1 MIFKKFFLSFFLF
14 LNLFSQEDLSYQT
27 PPKEILELID
37 VSLPPRVLVDESK
50 SYMIYLY
57 RDNYKT
63 IEELSEKEMRL
74 AGLRINP
81 KKNIG
86 SRVSYY
92 NNIEISL
99 IKNNKPELLKVKGLP
114 KNPRLS
120 NIKWS
125 PDQTMIA
132 FTNTTSEGVEL
143 WVLDLE
149 KVKLKKLTP
158 PKLNANLGNVINWF
172 KDSKSLLVK
181 FVPPK
186 TEAIKMT
193 EDLVPSGP
201 RISTNDGAKA
211 QNRTYQ
217 DLLKNKN
224 DEKNFEILALSELY
238 KVSIKGSKR
247 LWKKRDMYRNINF
260 SPDGRFVLITTIKR
274 PFSYLVPY
282 YRFPSTY
289 TIYGSTGKQVAVLAD
304 IPLIEDLPKGFMSVR
319 KGARSFSWRLDKPAS
334 IYFVSALDGGDPQ
347 VESEFRDELF
357 QIDAPFNADPS
368 SLLKTKNRFYRSSWC
383 NDTLAIVSDYWW
395 NNRNAKTYLFNPSN
409 PEDGSMILSDRNY
422 QDRYNDPGSFV
433 KERNNFGENIL
444 ALRNNSLYLIGDGF
458 TSKGQFPFLDKLDL
472 STMAKNRLYKS
483 NINGKKESLRDF
495 SPDENQLFVRI
506 ESASEYPNY
515 YFRELDADL
524 NQVTF
529 FLNPFKS
536 LQNIHKELIKYK
548 REDGLE
554 LSATLYLPENYDFDK
569 KEKLPLIMWAYPR
582 EYKDKSSA
590 SQTTKNPNQFTYPY
604 AGSPIYW
611 LTRGYAILDDVAFPI
626 LGEGEKQPNDDFRN
640 QLLSNAKAAIDKV
653 NSLGYIDKDRIA
665 VGGHSYG
672 AFMVANLLSH
682 SNYFAAGIARSGAYN
697 RTLTPFGFQSEERNY
712 WEAPQ
717 VYYRMSPFMHAEKVN
732 TPILLIHGEA
742 DNNSGTY
749 PLQSERYFNALKGLG
764 ATARLVMLP
773 KESHGYRAKESIL
786 HMLWEQDSW
795 LEKFVKNKNNIN

>member
-1 MIFKKFFLSFFLF
+1 MLYKKLTPLITVFFILF
-14 LNLFSQEDLSYQT
+14 GQEDVSYQI
-27 PPKEILELID
+27 PPKEILDLID
-37 VSLPPRVLVDESK
+37 VSLPPRVLVDENK

-92 NNIEISL
+92 NNIEVSL
-99 IKNNKPELLKVKGLP
+99 IKNNKPEFFEIKGLP
-114 KNPRLS
+114 KNLMLS

-132 FTNTTSEGVEL
+132 FTNTTSDGVEL
-143 WVLDLE
+143 WVLDLK
-149 KVKLKKLTP
+149 KVKLKKLTSA
-158 PKLNANLGNVINWF
+158 KLNANLGNVINWF

-186 TEAIKMT
+186 IETIKMT
-193 EDLVPSGP
+193 EDLIPTGP
-201 RISTNDGAKA
+201 RISTNDGEKA

-217 DLLKNKN
+217 DLLKNTN
-224 DEKNFEILALSELY
+224 DEKNFEILSMSELY

-260 SPDGRFVLITTIKR
+260 SPDGKFVLVTTIKR

-289 TIYGSTGKQVAVLAD
+289 TIYRANGKEVSVLAD

-334 IYFVSALDGGDPQ
+334 IFFVSALDDGDPQ
-347 VESEFRDELF
+347 IESKYRDELF
-357 QIDAPFNADPS
+357 QLDAPFDADPI
-368 SLLKTKNRFYRSSWC
+368 SLLKTENRFYRSSWC

-395 NNRNAKTYLFNPSN
+395 NNRNAKTYLFNPSS
-409 PEDGSMILSDRNY
+409 PQDGSMILYDRNY

-433 KERNNFGENIL
+433 KERNNFGESIL

-458 TSKGQFPFLDKLDL
+458 TSKGQFPFLDELDL
-472 STMAKNRLYKS
+472 SSMTKNRLYKS
-483 NINGKKESLRDF
+483 SIKGKKESLRDF

-515 YFRELDADL
+515 YFRELGADL
-524 NQVTF
+524 KQATF

-554 LSATLYLPENYDFDK
+554 LSATLYLPENYDSDK

-626 LGEGEKQPNDDFRN
+626 LGEGDQQPNDDFRN

-717 VYYRMSPFMHAEKVN
+717 VYYKMSPFMHAEKLN

-786 HMLWEQDSW
+786 HMLWEQDNW

>member
-1 MIFKKFFLSFFLF
+1 MLFKKSFLFSFLF

-37 VSLPPRVLVDESK
+37 VSLPPRVLVDERK
-50 SYMIYLY
+50 RYMVYLY

-81 KKNIG
+81 QKNIG

-99 IKNNKPELLKVKGLP
+99 IKNNKPQFHKVKGLP

-125 PDQTMIA
+125 PDQAMIA
-132 FTNTTSEGVEL
+132 FTHTTSDGVEL
-143 WVLDLE
+143 WVLDL
-149 KVKLKKLTP
+149 KKIKLKKLTSP
-158 PKLNANLGNVINWF
+158 RLNANLGSVISWF

-181 FVPPK
+181 FVPSK

-193 EDLVPSGP
+193 EDLIPTGP

-247 LWKKRDMYRNINF
+247 LWKKSDMYRNINF

-289 TIYGSTGKQVAVLAD
+289 TIYGGNGKQIAVLAD

-319 KGARSFSWRLDKPAS
+319 EGARSFSWRLDKPAS
-334 IYFVSALDGGDPQ
+334 IFFVNALDDGDPQ
-347 VESEFRDELF
+347 IESEFRDELF
-357 QIDAPFNADPS
+357 QLDAPFNEDPI

-409 PEDGSMILSDRNY
+409 PQNGSIILSDRNY

-458 TSKGQFPFLDKLDL
+458 TSNGQFPFLDRLDL
-472 STMAKNRLYKS
+472 STMVKNRLYKS
-483 NINGKKESLRDF
+483 DIKGKKESIRDF

-506 ESASEYPNY
+506 ESAIEYPNY
-515 YFRELDADL
+515 YFRKLGADL

-536 LQNIHKELIKYK
+536 LQNIHKELVKYE

-717 VYYRMSPFMHAEKVN
+717 VYYKMSPFMHAEKVN

-786 HMLWEQDSW
+786 HMLWEQDTW

>member
-1 MIFKKFFLSFFLF
+1 MPSPLFANSIISSAFLF
-14 LNLFSQEDLSYQT
+14 
-27 PPKEILELID
+27 
-37 VSLPPRVLVDESK
+37 VS
-50 SYMIYLY
+50 
-57 RDNYKT
+57 
-63 IEELSEKEMRL
+63 
-74 AGLRINP
+74 
-81 KKNIG
+81 
-86 SRVSYY
+86 
-92 NNIEISL
+92 
-99 IKNNKPELLKVKGLP
+99 KG
-114 KNPRLS
+114 
-120 NIKWS
+120 
-125 PDQTMIA
+125 
-132 FTNTTSEGVEL
+132 
-143 WVLDLE
+143 
-149 KVKLKKLTP
+149 
-158 PKLNANLGNVINWF
+158 
-172 KDSKSLLVK
+172 
-181 FVPPK
+181 
-186 TEAIKMT
+186 
-193 EDLVPSGP
+193 
-201 RISTNDGAKA
+201 
-211 QNRTYQ
+211 TYQ

-409 PEDGSMILSDRNY
+409 PEGGSMILSDRNY

-483 NINGKKESLRDF
+483 NIKGKKESLRDF

-529 FLNPFKS
+529 FLNAQIKIKTVMTKDLKS
-536 LQNIHKELIKYK
+536 T
-548 REDGLE
+548 
-554 LSATLYLPENYDFDK
+554 SPDK
-569 KEKLPLIMWAYPR
+569 
-582 EYKDKSSA
+582 
-590 SQTTKNPNQFTYPY
+590 N
-604 AGSPIYW
+604 
-611 LTRGYAILDDVAFPI
+611 
-626 LGEGEKQPNDDFRN
+626 
-640 QLLSNAKAAIDKV
+640 
-653 NSLGYIDKDRIA
+653 
-665 VGGHSYG
+665 
-672 AFMVANLLSH
+672 
-682 SNYFAAGIARSGAYN
+682 
-697 RTLTPFGFQSEERNY
+697 
-712 WEAPQ
+712 
-717 VYYRMSPFMHAEKVN
+717 
-732 TPILLIHGEA
+732 
-742 DNNSGTY
+742 
-749 PLQSERYFNALKGLG
+749 
-764 ATARLVMLP
+764 
-773 KESHGYRAKESIL
+773 
-786 HMLWEQDSW
+786 
-795 LEKFVKNKNNIN
+795 

>member
-1 MIFKKFFLSFFLF
+1 VLFKKISLSFFLF
-14 LNLFSQEDLSYQT
+14 LNLFAQEDLSYQQ

-37 VSLPPRVLVDESK
+37 VSLPPRVLVNESK
-50 SYMIYLY
+50 SCMIYLY

-81 KKNIG
+81 QKNIG
-86 SRVSYY
+86 SRVNYY

-99 IKNNKPELLKVKGLP
+99 MKNNKPELLKVKGLP

-132 FTNTTSEGVEL
+132 FTNTTSQGVEL

-149 KVKLKKLTP
+149 KIKLKKLTS

-181 FVPPK
+181 FVPLK
-186 TEAIKMT
+186 IEAIKMT
-193 EDLVPSGP
+193 EDLVPLGP

-289 TIYGSTGKQVAVLAD
+289 TIYGGTGKQVAVLAD

-334 IYFVSALDGGDPQ
+334 IYFVSALDDGDPQ

-357 QIDAPFNADPS
+357 QIDAPFNSEPI
-368 SLLKTKNRFYRSSWC
+368 SLLKTENRYYRSSWC

-395 NNRNAKTYLFNPSN
+395 NNRNEKTYLFNPSN
-409 PEDGSMILSDRNY
+409 PQDGSIILLDRNY

-433 KERNNFGENIL
+433 KERNKFGENIL

-483 NINGKKESLRDF
+483 NMKGKKESLRDF
-495 SPDENQLFVRI
+495 SPDENQLFVSI

-515 YFRELDADL
+515 YFRELGADL

-582 EYKDKSSA
+582 EYKDKFSA
-590 SQTTKNPNQFTYPY
+590 SQTTKNSNQFTYPY
-604 AGSPIYW
+604 YGSPIYW

-626 LGEGEKQPNDDFRN
+626 LGEEDQHPNDDFRN

-665 VGGHSYG
+665 IGGHSYG

-717 VYYRMSPFMHAEKVN
+717 VYYKMSPFMHAEKVN
-732 TPILLIHGEA
+732 TPILLIHGQA

-773 KESHGYRAKESIL
+773 KESHGYRAEESIL
-786 HMLWEQDSW
+786 HMLWEQDKW
-795 LEKFVKNKNNIN
+795 LEKFVKNKNDIN